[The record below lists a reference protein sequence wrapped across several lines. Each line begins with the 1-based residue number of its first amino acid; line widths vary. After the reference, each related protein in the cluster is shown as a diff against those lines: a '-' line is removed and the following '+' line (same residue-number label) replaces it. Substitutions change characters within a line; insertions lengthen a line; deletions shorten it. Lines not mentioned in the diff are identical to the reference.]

1 MKQKKVVSM
10 VCVLVLII
18 SAVTLYSE
26 EIRTS
31 KYYGVH
37 FITEIKENNV
47 NVREAPSL
55 EANVIVTLNEGHKIR
70 ITGIS
75 KVNEKIDGYSG
86 YWFRIEIL
94 DFKAKELYPLGKWV
108 FSKYVKDKDI
118 TPSIICLKKSNEI
131 LNNQVS
137 SLELLIEKN
146 GRTRTVKVP
155 VERKKNRYTF
165 VWNDYPNAEFMYY
178 DVPGVYRWIPEF
190 NEIRHVSY
198 YSIDKWS
205 SDEFT
210 EDYRYCISDEG
221 SAPGIRGVIVRNLK
235 NGRIIF
241 EGSYYSSWNLDG
253 YEIDIVY
260 SPSEWDIKNGQVD
273 QETLK
278 HFTDY
283 QKSHKL
289 KEFEY
294 ILVKY
299 RYNFVEKKRK
309 FIGYEIMF
317 NNN

>member
-47 NVREAPSL
+47 NIREAPSL

-118 TPSIICLKKSNEI
+118 TPSIIRLKKSNEI

-155 VERKKNRYTF
+155 VERKK
-165 VWNDYPNAEFMYY
+165 
-178 DVPGVYRWIPEF
+178 
-190 NEIRHVSY
+190 
-198 YSIDKWS
+198 
-205 SDEFT
+205 
-210 EDYRYCISDEG
+210 
-221 SAPGIRGVIVRNLK
+221 
-235 NGRIIF
+235 
-241 EGSYYSSWNLDG
+241 
-253 YEIDIVY
+253 IDILLY
-260 SPSEWDIKNGQVD
+260 GMIILMLSLCTMMFQEFIDGFPNLMKLGMYLIILSINGPLMSLQKITDIV
-273 QETLK
+273 
-278 HFTDY
+278 
-283 QKSHKL
+283 
-289 KEFEY
+289 
-294 ILVKY
+294 LVMK
-299 RYNFVEKKRK
+299 VLHPE
-309 FIGYEIMF
+309 
-317 NNN
+317 